1 MTETDSTSGRIAS
14 WRTFGLPLSAV
25 FFAAYYVYFVV
36 EIEPHLLYH
45 GAGLID
51 NFPAFYWGWDFFAGF
66 TTYPGGILEYLCAF
80 LSQLF
85 YYSWAG
91 AAVVT
96 AQAWLMCLCTDS
108 AIRTLSLPRWRGLR
122 FLGPLLLLAI
132 YSQYTFHLPETM
144 GPLAAI
150 AAFCL
155 YLKLA
160 PKEEVRGGLWF
171 LALSVGL
178 YILAGGPYL
187 LFALLC
193 GLAEILLRHRFRL
206 GAAQLALGAAIP
218 LVLGAGV
225 FAERP
230 HDAYFELLPLSWKIK
245 AFTSSEL
252 MREAVWIK
260 ILFLPVTVLI
270 LGTAR
275 VLVAAAGSWRAR
287 TKGRPSPRL
296 ESVRRV
302 AEKLFG
308 DPLRSEFGLNLRTAV
323 LVLVTAATLLLY
335 RDPKVKTLFEVDY
348 FSRQEQWSKVIEI
361 GRENPYHYL
370 VCHAVDRALYHL
382 GRLGDEMFAFPQRPE
397 ALFLTQREALW
408 QKFDTCVDMGLVNQ
422 AENALM
428 ICVETYGERPLLLH
442 RLARIN
448 MIKGNLGTARV
459 FLRALAKVPFWSRA
473 ARADLAR
480 LDTDPGLSQDAAIQH
495 WRSIKLVHD
504 FVRDADTL
512 TLLLTENAAN
522 RMAYEY
528 GMASLLLSKNLEK
541 FVQNA
546 ERLRPTAVS
555 QDPRHYVEAVLL
567 YRTLKKQP
575 IDVPGRTIPREAKIR
590 LHEFFQVL
598 QQHGK
603 DKADAREALRGPF
616 GDTYYYYYFLDD

>member
-1 MTETDSTSGRIAS
+1 MTETKSTAGKTAS
-14 WRTFGLPLSAV
+14 RRMFGLPLSVV
-25 FFAAYYVYFVV
+25 FFVAYYLYFAV

-51 NFPAFYWGWDFFAGF
+51 KFPVFYWGWDFFAGF
-66 TTYPGGILEYLCAF
+66 TTYPGGILEYFCAF

-96 AQAWLMCLCTDS
+96 AQAWLMCLCADYVVCK
-108 AIRTLSLPRWRGLR
+108 LGLLRWRGLR
-122 FLGPLLLLAI
+122 FVGPLVLLAI

-144 GPLAAI
+144 GLLAAM

-155 YLKLA
+155 YLRLA
-160 PKEEVRGGLWF
+160 PGAEVRAGLWF
-171 LALSVGL
+171 LALSVVL
-178 YILAGGPYL
+178 YVLAGGPYL

-193 GLAEILLRHRFRL
+193 GLAEALFRRRFWL
-206 GAAQLALGAAIP
+206 AATQWALGAVTP
-218 LVLGAGV
+218 LVLGVGL
-225 FAERP
+225 FAQRP
-230 HDAYFELLPLSWKIK
+230 HDAYFELLPLSWKIR

-252 MREAVWIK
+252 MREAVWAV
-260 ILFLPVTVLI
+260 ILFLPVTMLV

-275 VLVAAAGSWRAR
+275 VLCTEVGSKRAHR
-287 TKGRPSPRL
+287 KARPFPRL
-296 ESVRRV
+296 EAIRRA

-308 DPLRSEFGLNLRTAV
+308 DPLRGRFGLNLRTAV
-323 LVLVTAATLLLY
+323 LVLATAATLLLY
-335 RDPKVKTLFEVDY
+335 RNPKVKTLFEVDY
-348 FSRQEQWSKVIEI
+348 FSRHEQWSKVVEI

-370 VCHAVDRALYHL
+370 VCHAVNRALFHL
-382 GRLGDEMFAFPQRPE
+382 GKLGDEMFAFPQRPE
-397 ALFLTQREALW
+397 ALFLTQQEALW

-428 ICVETYGERPLLLH
+428 ICIETYGERPLLLH

-448 MIKGNLGTARV
+448 MIKGNLATARV
-459 FLRALAKVPFWSRA
+459 FLRALAKVPFWANA

-495 WRSIKLVHD
+495 WRSIKLAHD

-512 TLLLTENAAN
+512 TLLLTENPAN

-528 GMASLLLSKNLEK
+528 GMASLLLSKNLDN

-546 ERLRPTAVS
+546 ERLRPAAVS
-555 QDPRHYVEAVLL
+555 QDPRHHIEAVLL

-575 IDVPGRTIPREAKIR
+575 IDAPGRTIPREAKIR
-590 LHEFFQVL
+590 LHEFFQAL